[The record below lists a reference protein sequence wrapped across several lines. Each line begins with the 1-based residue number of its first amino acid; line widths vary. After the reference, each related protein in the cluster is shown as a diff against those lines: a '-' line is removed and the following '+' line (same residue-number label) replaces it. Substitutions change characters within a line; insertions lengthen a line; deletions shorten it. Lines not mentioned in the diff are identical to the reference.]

1 MLPTQIHNL
10 RLHHTVLFL
19 FSRVFHYSSV
29 HTGLVEVLC
38 ASMYNVMYFIQ
49 IKIDEM
55 TNRACCDQK
64 HVQLLSHYS
73 KHYAQAARSMNH
85 SVSHISCDIICFLP
99 HKKTLMLRKC
109 RQKAKEVQPD
119 RGRYLIVN
127 IPPLAC
133 QKRKEDRGRG
143 GDCVLEAKY
152 FMQCHGCAKNQG

>member
-1 MLPTQIHNL
+1 M
-10 RLHHTVLFL
+10 
-19 FSRVFHYSSV
+19 

-38 ASMYNVMYFIQ
+38 ATKYNVMYFIQ

-73 KHYAQAARSMNH
+73 KRYAQAARSMNH

-127 IPPLAC
+127 TPPRLPEEEGG
-133 QKRKEDRGRG
+133 QGERRRKEET
-143 GDCVLEAKY
+143 VLEAKY